1 MLVSAF
7 LHCAAKGLVTRQVFT
22 FHSLY
27 CWSFSREREA
37 GCDVHWF
44 PVFHCSLQFHCVI
57 LSELSRREDA
67 FSAPAEARCL
77 SVIYQL

>member
-44 PVFHCSLQFHCVI
+44 PVFHCVI
-57 LSELSRREDA
+57 LSKLSRREDA
-67 FSAPAEARCL
+67 FPAPAEARCL

>member
-27 CWSFSREREA
+27 CWSFSRERET

-44 PVFHCSLQFHCVI
+44 PVFHCSLQFHFGDSLRAVEERGCISLLRQRQDVF
-57 LSELSRREDA
+57 L
-67 FSAPAEARCL
+67 
-77 SVIYQL
+77 